1 VLGRPE
7 WHDHV
12 DRWVRRRSRRHHLAE
27 CQIQITL
34 WQVYRLGQTVYTV
47 KFMAR
52 ESYLPDDRPIVGE
65 RIRTWRRYRGMPLKT
80 LAGLAGISVGL
91 LSEVENGKRILD
103 RRSQLTAVAAALQ
116 VSTADLTDQ
125 PGAPLFPEHAAA
137 LATVPAVRSALVLLA
152 LDDEHTTGRELT
164 ALRRDTDALQPLRA
178 AARYDKIGPLLPDL
192 LRDLGARCRTG
203 SAAQRREALRLMVR
217 ATYCATYTLK
227 YLGHRDLAM
236 TAAEACGRAATE
248 LAEPAYLGLAAFTR
262 LHSLPPETK
271 ALTGRLAGEAAD
283 RLQPHLADADT
294 AQVYGMLH
302 LSAAFAAAVTERAGD
317 THAHLAEADAV
328 ASRTGEGEFAGLCF
342 GPTNIGF
349 WRVAIAVELGEGGR
363 VDEIARQIRP
373 EVVDSASRRASFF
386 ADLGRGYAQAGADA
400 RAVEAFCVAER
411 LAPQRIRA
419 STTVRETVGDILRRA
434 RREAGGQQLRALAR
448 RVGVV

>member
-1 VLGRPE
+1 MVSAGNHR
-7 WHDHV
+7 
-12 DRWVRRRSRRHHLAE
+12 AE
-27 CQIQITL
+27 CQIHITVRQI
-34 WQVYRLGQTVYTV
+34 YRTGHTVRTV
-47 KFMAR
+47 KIMAR

-125 PGAPLFPEHAAA
+125 PGEPLFPEHAAA
-137 LATVPAVRSALVLLA
+137 LATVPAVRSALVLLT
-152 LDDEHTTGRELT
+152 LSDEHATGRDLG
-164 ALRRDTDALQPLRA
+164 ALREATEALQPLRA
-178 AARYDKIGPLLPDL
+178 AARYDRLGPLLPDL
-192 LRDLGARCRTG
+192 LRDLGALARTG
-203 SAAQRREALRLMVR
+203 DADTRREALRLLVR
-217 ATYCATYTLK
+217 ATYCTTYTLK

-236 TAAEACGRAATE
+236 TAAEACGRAAAE
-248 LAEPAYLGLAAFTR
+248 LDEPAYLGLADFTR

-283 RLQPHLADADT
+283 RLQPHLADPDT

-302 LSAAFAAAVTERAGD
+302 LSAAFAAAVAVRADD

-328 ASRTGEGEFAGLCF
+328 ADRTGEGGFAGLCF

-363 VDEIARQIRP
+363 VDEIARTVTP
-373 EVVDSASRRASFF
+373 EVVDSASRRAAFF
-386 ADLGRGYAQAGADA
+386 SDLGRGYAQVRRDD
-400 RAVEAFCVAER
+400 RAVRAFCVAER
-411 LAPQRIRA
+411 LAPQRIRT
-419 STTVRETVGDILRRA
+419 STVVRETVGDILRRA